1 MFPMQLGDREERP
14 STQIYKKPG
23 LEHVWSCPG
32 ELPEI
37 SEKYFEEY
45 STLCGQLGGVMGT

>member
-1 MFPMQLGDREERP
+1 MQLGDREERP